1 MAERLRLPVLPMRE
15 TVVFPGVAVPI
26 TAGRPG
32 TLEAVE
38 KVLEG
43 DRRLFAVCQRENAD
57 DVAPANLYEMGVIV
71 RVLQVQRAAGGLQ
84 LLIQGE
90 KRAKALSYERTGE
103 TMIEADVW
111 VVAEEE
117 LPKDAAI
124 VALDREL
131 RDRAAELGR
140 RRGMPREALA
150 QIVQGVE
157 DPGEFADLVAFYLE
171 LETPEKQRLLEL
183 LDDEERMRECLLA
196 VERELARIDAQE
208 DIQAKVQSELG
219 ELETVVYESTRPN
232 SSRVSRVWHAP
243 KLDYIAA
250 RAEQV
255 RKGKVETVMTLTQL
269 KTSE

>member
-103 TMIEADVW
+103 TIALTPPRASTQYIAHGDTLTVGPSAPGMGELLARGDS
-111 VVAEEE
+111 VARN
-117 LPKDAAI
+117 
-124 VALDREL
+124 VQALTAEFERQLVTEGGL
-131 RDRAAELGR
+131 RDLRTAMASTNALIARLGDIAAEQSR
-140 RRGMPREALA
+140 
-150 QIVQGVE
+150 QI
-157 DPGEFADLVAFYLE
+157 
-171 LETPEKQRLLEL
+171 
-183 LDDEERMRECLLA
+183 
-196 VERELARIDAQE
+196 
-208 DIQAKVQSELG
+208 
-219 ELETVVYESTRPN
+219 
-232 SSRVSRVWHAP
+232 
-243 KLDYIAA
+243 
-250 RAEQV
+250 
-255 RKGKVETVMTLTQL
+255 TLTQTTL
-269 KTSE
+269 RRSVAALTTSHR